1 MGDIFVTFFLGK
13 QKRFSV
19 QFVCFFF
26 FFRQI
31 SLLSIPAFVVWLI
44 PSFGYSEN
52 AKCVVNF
59 SIVTLV

>member
-26 FFRQI
+26 FFVKLVYYQYPL
-31 SLLSIPAFVVWLI
+31 SLYG
-44 PSFGYSEN
+44 SFHPL
-52 AKCVVNF
+52 
-59 SIVTLV
+59 VTQKMLNVL